1 MTTWK
6 ETRAS
11 GRVPLSRGRGRADSS
26 SLRLELSWLWD
37 RCSLPAVLAAWAV
50 VTATSGNRG
59 PGSPQ
64 PGARDAPRARGK
76 GGQASIVP
84 TLQQNVQLLW
94 EALSALRGLLPLAC
108 FSAQLKALF
117 LHGVSQRIWRLVPG
131 PHVLA
136 FRKIYG
142 TPSLPL
148 QLSLLVPGA
157 G

>member
-11 GRVPLSRGRGRADSS
+11 GRVPLSS

-37 RCSLPAVLAAWAV
+37 RCSLPAVL

-59 PGSPQ
+59 LGSPQ

-76 GGQASIVP
+76 GGQAAIVP